1 MVSSTEVFQSYAA
14 YYDLLY
20 KDKKYDDEVNYI
32 CNLLQRMNVSVNQL
46 LELGCGS
53 GKHGY
58 LLAQKGY
65 CVHGIEQSEEMIKQ
79 VKHIDGFTC
88 EQGDIRQFKY
98 PKTVDAVLALFHV
111 ISYQVKNN
119 DINAVF
125 KNVHHHLK
133 KEGLFIFDIW
143 YSPAVLTQGAQVR
156 LKEANTNTLKISR
169 IANPVS
175 FPNENRIDVNYT
187 VFIQNQQEN
196 YYHSFKETHSMR
208 HFSLPELDQIAMYNG
223 FERVAAEAFLT
234 KQNPSEET
242 WGVCIVLRKV

>member
-32 CNLLQRMNVSVNQL
+32 CNLLQRMNVSGNQL

-53 GKHGY
+53 CKHGY

-98 PKTVDAVLALFHV
+98 PKTVDAILALFHV

-119 DINAVF
+119 DINA
-125 KNVHHHLK
+125 
-133 KEGLFIFDIW
+133 
-143 YSPAVLTQGAQVR
+143 
-156 LKEANTNTLKISR
+156 
-169 IANPVS
+169 ANPVS